1 MIEIINSEVV
11 GFAEQRRNGRPIR
24 RNYHLEDGTAIETD
38 IDAKGSPTLVR
49 IFAEDRRELAVS
61 PVRAIEYLTSLV
73 DCFLADGKRVR
84 LFGIFATG
92 PDGELPVKRIEVL
105 VPEEKKTGGGC

>member
-11 GFAEQRRNGRPIR
+11 GFCEKRRDGKPYSRS
-24 RNYHLEDGTAIETD
+24 YLLEDGTSIETD
-38 IDAKGSPTLVR
+38 IDRKGLPTLVR

-84 LFGIFATG
+84 LFGFFATG
-92 PDGELPVKRIEVL
+92 PGDEIPVNRIEVL
-105 VPEEKKTGGGC
+105 VHEEKKTGGGC